1 MIFNLFKPKPTL
13 KDLIP
18 NDFVDIHSHILPG
31 IDDGAKNIEESLALI
46 SEMKKLGFS
55 KIIGTPHTYTGLY
68 DNTNDSIQNAF
79 NNLKGDLDVDIKLD
93 YASEYMLNNEI
104 IYSAKNKK
112 LLCLKKNYVLV
123 EMSYLSPPTNLYE
136 IIYELKVNGYSPIL
150 AHPERYLFY
159 KNNFR
164 EFKSL
169 KEKGLMFQA
178 NLLSS
183 TGYYGK
189 DVLRL
194 LNKLLENNLI
204 DFVGSD
210 IHNINHIKSFYNRV
224 QISNKKLLEKSI
236 LKTAEVFCN

>member
-1 MIFNLFKPKPTL
+1 MIFNLFKSRPTL
-13 KDLIP
+13 SELIP
-18 NDFVDIHSHILPG
+18 KGFVDIHSHILPG
-31 IDDGAKNIEESLALI
+31 IDDGAKNIKESVKLI
-46 SEMKKLGFS
+46 SKMKKLGFS

-159 KNNFR
+159 KNNFS
-164 EFKSL
+164 EFNRL
-169 KEKGLMFQA
+169 KENGLMFQA

-194 LNKLLENNLI
+194 LNKLLKNNLI

-210 IHNINHIKSFYNRV
+210 IHNINHIRSFYNKVR
-224 QISNKKLLEKSI
+224 ISKKKLLEKSI